1 MVQALKGLGFGLQ
14 DLQDLEYRVGV
25 ASFAD

>member
-14 DLQDLEYRVGV
+14 DLQDSEYRVWV